1 MRETGAHIPIK
12 SALAFALLLKLSMF
26 FYFVYQRDSQWN
38 PTLVVEPWA
47 LKQLDT
53 EWYFQPL
60 DAMLDGSSY
69 ESVCKLPGFAPIY
82 IPLRMVMS
90 KAAAYNAICLLQ
102 MLLDAWCAVLLAL
115 LAMRIFNVRAMFFVV
130 LVGYGISTFISVRS
144 NYVLSDSFCTS
155 FLIIALYMLQRGM
168 DTSSNWYIAGA
179 GVFAM
184 WSFEMRPVMLV
195 VFPVL
200 VWLIAC
206 NCRPWRSAITKVAL
220 LMCPIAVATMAWWQH
235 NRSTHDRSLWL
246 IAPVEECM
254 SHYGPEAASIRR
266 FIIATGHDFQ
276 PWSQGSAA
284 EWFLKRGLDLPAVSP
299 LETSDFASTYN
310 LDTLIQLRTDYKRIE
325 NEASLSSDFST
336 ALIHRMDR
344 CTESYKSEHAW
355 SYYCTNRLHFLQ
367 MFLFPK
373 RIDDLPLP
381 ARSAMNTGQKL
392 VKMGSLLMLWVV
404 HLGALIGLYLAV
416 IRYGWNMLWWAG
428 VGASSILVLSFIG
441 FIEQRYLTASYP
453 ITLMFAA
460 YAALRAW
467 QAWSTKVRMG
477 RIQG

>member
-1 MRETGAHIPIK
+1 MRHMGVHIPLK
-12 SALAFALLLKLSMF
+12 SALMFALLIKLAIF
-26 FYFVYQRDSQWN
+26 FYFVLQRDSQWN
-38 PTLVVEPWA
+38 STLVVEPWA

-102 MLLDAWCAVLLAL
+102 MLLDAICTVLLAL
-115 LAMRIFNVRAMFFVV
+115 LAMRMFNIRAMFFVV

-179 GVFAM
+179 GLFAM

-200 VWLIAC
+200 IVLIAYYG
-206 NCRPWRSAITKVAL
+206 RTWRNAITKVVL
-220 LMCPIAVATMAWWQH
+220 LMLPISIATLAWWQH
-235 NRSTHDRSLWL
+235 NWSTHSRSLWL

-254 SHYGPEAASIRR
+254 THYGPEAAAIRR

-284 EWFLKRGLDLPAVSP
+284 EWFLKRGIDLPEDSP
-299 LETSDFASTYN
+299 FESNNFTSTYN

-325 NEASLSSDFST
+325 NNKLVDPDFST

-344 CTESYKSEHAW
+344 CTASYTSEHAW
-355 SYYCTNRLHFLQ
+355 QYYCTNRLNFLR

-381 ARSAMNTGQKL
+381 ARSSMNIGQIV
-392 VKMGSLLMLWVV
+392 VKMGSLLLLWTV
-404 HLGALIGLYLAV
+404 HLGAIFGLFLAV
-416 IRYGWNMLWWAG
+416 MRFGWSMLWWAG
-428 VGASSILVLSFIG
+428 VGASSIVVLSFIG

-453 ITLMFAA
+453 ISLIFAS

-467 QAWSTKVRMG
+467 QALSSKVRKVNSRG
-477 RIQG
+477 